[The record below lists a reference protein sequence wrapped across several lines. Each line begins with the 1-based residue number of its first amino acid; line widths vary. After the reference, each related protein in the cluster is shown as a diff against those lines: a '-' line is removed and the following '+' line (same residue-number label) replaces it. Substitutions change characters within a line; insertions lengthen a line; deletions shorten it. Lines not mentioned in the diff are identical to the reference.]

1 MYGASSNFYTSNV
14 LLPPPHTKLA
24 EKSCQKRSKVLLE
37 ARREKST
44 HRSGGESDD
53 KCNYRRAERDCF
65 IADKTAA
72 RVYIYIYFVS
82 VVCLPRPQQ
91 CDGVVT
97 LTKVSPTLCMRA
109 ETTIFLRPRPSH
121 SRGKIKKNYIATI
134 IIQAAFVYLRA
145 AQPIISYNIRSKA
158 TKMVLTAPGR
168 VPGH

>member
-1 MYGASSNFYTSNV
+1 MYFCHRRTQSWRRRAVKRGAKCCLKRGEKKAHTEAVARVMTNVITGEQRGIV
-14 LLPPPHTKLA
+14 LLQIRRPP
-24 EKSCQKRSKVLLE
+24 EC
-37 ARREKST
+37 
-44 HRSGGESDD
+44 
-53 KCNYRRAERDCF
+53 
-65 IADKTAA
+65 
-72 RVYIYIYFVS
+72 IYIYFVS

-121 SRGKIKKNYIATI
+121 SRGKKNYIATI

>member
-14 LLPPPHTKLA
+14 LLPPPHTKRA

-44 HRSGGESDD
+44 HRS
-53 KCNYRRAERDCF
+53 AV
-65 IADKTAA
+65 A
-72 RVYIYIYFVS
+72 RVMTNVITGEQRGIVLLQIRRPPECIYFVS

-121 SRGKIKKNYIATI
+121 TRGKIKKLYRNYII
-134 IIQAAFVYLRA
+134 IRLRRLLFT
-145 AQPIISYNIRSKA
+145 Y
-158 TKMVLTAPGR
+158 APRNRLFHTTFGQK
-168 VPGH
+168 PQKWC